1 MADRS
6 DHELVDA
13 FIAGDNKAFSLIVE
27 RHRARLT
34 MVARRYTHNDTDA
47 QDVLQEALLRASC
60 NLHKYRRES
69 ALSTWLH
76 RLVMNSG
83 YDFLNHRANRE
94 NASLD
99 VDFVEDDRN
108 HLLAHNP
115 NENLEDTLAVREA
128 MELHKD
134 HREASETDVE
144 GYAIAEVAA
153 FQESLP
159 APLSPAAH
167 GRGERFEKQCCRSKY
182 LKGITLP
189 DLSLNERSRLSIN
202 PVSDTRYLT

>member
-27 RHRARLT
+27 RHRARLA

-115 NENLEDTLAVREA
+115 NENLEDTLALREA
-128 MELHKD
+128 MELLHKD
-134 HREASETDVE
+134 HREALYWTDVE

-153 FQESLP
+153 LQGV
-159 APLSPAAH
+159 AP
-167 GRGERFEKQCCRSKY
+167 GTIK
-182 LKGITLP
+182 
-189 DLSLNERSRLSIN
+189 SRRARARRALREAMLQGTN
-202 PVSDTRYLT
+202 T